1 MARIPDA
8 VVEEVTSRASI
19 LEVVGASVTL
29 KRKGARWWGLCP
41 FHQEKSP
48 SFTVNAERNMYHCFG
63 CGASGSSIGFLM
75 QQQGLSFPESVR
87 LLADRYGVEI
97 PEEDD
102 HDDGQARRKRAE
114 RERYFE
120 ATNFARDL
128 YVGALWSGR
137 FHEPLA
143 YLESR
148 GVDEATARAFGLGYA
163 PEGWS
168 TLLDRAAKQG
178 IEGKSLEYAGLTLE
192 RSGVGGYYDRF
203 RHRVM
208 FPILS
213 LSGQVLAFSGRA
225 LSAEER
231 AKYINSP
238 ETDHYT
244 KGRELYGLHVA
255 HKGIRRAGYAL
266 LVEGNFDVV
275 TLHARGFDM
284 TCAPLGTAMTEAQA
298 RLLKR
303 YTDRVVLMLDGD
315 EAGRAAARKALRV
328 LLSVDLTDVAFADLP
343 AGTDPDDIVQ
353 QEGAD
358 GLRRYVEAAQP
369 MLDVLLDEAIAPAA
383 GRQNPS
389 AKRTA
394 AEAIGELLAPVQN
407 ELLLRTHIEQAARR
421 LEIDAALL
429 RDEVG
434 RAIRGERRTQAP
446 PPDEVRSAAVVEP
459 LPPLSAFEATL
470 VATLSEVPEL
480 LETVH
485 RENAHLLLEHRA
497 LAEFLERVAARY
509 VEGSGTG
516 LREALEQDADP
527 RLTTLLTSAIVSDMG
542 LTVTTAQQ
550 AFDECLRGL
559 KTRWIR
565 AQQTEIA
572 EALRVAERR
581 GDVDGELELLERQH
595 ELQRWLSQIDPRMRA
610 QPVLGERSEDSLR
623 GSPPSNT

>member
-1 MARIPDA
+1 MARIPDS
-8 VVEEVTSRASI
+8 VVQEVNSRASI
-19 LEVVGASVTL
+19 IEVVGASVTL

-63 CGASGSSIGFLM
+63 CGASGTSIGFLM

-97 PEEDD
+97 PEAGE
-102 HDDGQARRKRAE
+102 DDGQARQRRAE
-114 RERYFE
+114 REKYLE
-120 ATNFARDL
+120 ATTFARDL
-128 YVGALWSGR
+128 YVSALWSGR
-137 FHEPLA
+137 FAEPLA

-163 PEGWS
+163 PDAWS
-168 TLLDRAAKQG
+168 TVLDRGAKKG
-178 IEGKSLEYAGLTLE
+178 LDGKTLERAGLALE
-192 RSGVGGYYDRF
+192 RSGGGGYYDRF

-238 ETDHYT
+238 ETAFYT

-255 HKGIRRAGYAL
+255 HKGIRKAGYAV

-303 YTDRVVLMLDGD
+303 YTTKVVLMLDGD

-328 LLSVDLTDVAFADLP
+328 LLSVDLTDVVFADLP

-358 GLRRYVEAAQP
+358 GLRRYIENARP
-369 MLDVLLDEAIAPAA
+369 MLDALLDEAIAPAA
-383 GRQNPS
+383 GLQNPT
-389 AKRTA
+389 AKRAA
-394 AEAIGELLAPVQN
+394 AEAIGELLAPVQS
-407 ELLLRTHIEQAARR
+407 ELLLQTHIDQAARR
-421 LEIDAALL
+421 LELAPSLL
-429 RDEVG
+429 REEVA
-434 RAIRGERRTQAP
+434 RAIRGERRSAEP
-446 PPDEVRSAAVVEP
+446 PPPEDGDRPMAVAALAP
-459 LPPLSAFEATL
+459 LNAFESML
-470 VATLSEVPEL
+470 VATLMESPPL
-480 LETVH
+480 LATIH
-485 RENAHLLLEHRA
+485 RENAHLLLEHSE
-497 LAEFLERVAARY
+497 LAELLERVAARY

-516 LREALEQDADP
+516 LREAIEQEPDSGVRA
-527 RLTTLLTSAIVSDMG
+527 LITSAVVRDTG
-542 LTVTTAQQ
+542 LRAENVEQ
-550 AFDECLRGL
+550 AFDECLNGL
-559 KTRWIR
+559 KCRWIR
-565 AQQTEIA
+565 AKTAENV
-572 EALRVAERR
+572 EALRDAQVR
-581 GDVDGELELLERQH
+581 GDVALELELLERQQ
-595 ELQRWLSQIDPRMRA
+595 ELQRWLAQVNPRMRPPPLA
-610 QPVLGERSEDSLR
+610 GE
-623 GSPPSNT
+623 